1 MVYVGESG
9 VILRTLT
16 YVVGRALGVGRGR
29 GVGVARGVGV
39 GLGPDPVVLRIV
51 PRSPTTVPA
60 FASVKETS

>member
-39 GLGPDPVVLRIV
+39 GLGPDPVVLRI
-51 PRSPTTVPA
+51 
-60 FASVKETS
+60 